1 MSNYAW
7 SNIVTTLVA
16 RLVSRITSPTSTKE
30 DDISLDF
37 FGGITN
43 LSSSNN
49 NFTDIE
55 TTTAFVS
62 TGAFTPTPSLT
73 LVLVSLIS
81 QILFS
86 PPTDTTIINGDSC
99 IPLSTTSSCINTI
112 VSPKQSVFTPL
123 GSFTTSFDID
133 LRPNQ
138 YQQGR
143 RMQASNI
150 SVTPSPLPSG
160 DSIPVQTAP
169 ASSGA
174 ILFIHTAGLDLS
186 VTSSSLS
193 LSVCYKSYYVN
204 LSSNIYTKKYV

>member
-7 SNIVTTLVA
+7 SNIFTTLVA
-16 RLVSRITSPTSTKE
+16 RIVSRITSPTNTNE
-30 DDISLDF
+30 ADISIDF

-49 NFTDIE
+49 KFSDFE
-55 TTTAFVS
+55 TTSAFVS
-62 TGAFTPTPSLT
+62 TGTFTPTPSLT
-73 LVLVSLIS
+73 LILVSLVS
-81 QILFS
+81 HVLFS
-86 PPTDTTIINGDSC
+86 PPTDTSIMIGDSC
-99 IPLSTTSSCINTI
+99 IPLNTSSSCITSI
-112 VSPKQSVFTPL
+112 LSPKQSIFTPL
-123 GSFTTSFDID
+123 GSFTTSLDID
-133 LRPNQ
+133 LRPNNNKQ
-138 YQQGR
+138 RR

-193 LSVCYKSYYVN
+193 LSVFYKSYYVH
-204 LSSNIYTKKYV
+204 LSSNIYKRNG